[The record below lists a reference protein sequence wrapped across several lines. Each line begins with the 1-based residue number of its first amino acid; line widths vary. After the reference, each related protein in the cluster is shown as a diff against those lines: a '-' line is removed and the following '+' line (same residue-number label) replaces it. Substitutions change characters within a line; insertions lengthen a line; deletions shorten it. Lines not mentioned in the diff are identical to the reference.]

1 MKRGPGCLSHLEK
14 RKSAAR
20 RPRGFKSNNLLM
32 KQVLFIRYRQS
43 DKIDAG
49 GEQVTN
55 TNYDLLCR
63 LVGKENVSVYHLHEN
78 TGAKKKLRRLPSALW
93 NFMQGYYYGL
103 SPRKVREI
111 VAAARQHT
119 HVFIDRSLFGIIA
132 KALKDDGYRGKIIT
146 FFHNVETVYFAAKIG
161 RYRPWR
167 TLVTRCADR
176 NDRYACRYSD
186 VIVALN
192 ERDSREIRRR
202 YGRTPDYLTPIV
214 FKDRY
219 RRDAYPAETTRP
231 VPVCLFLGTYFP
243 MNVHGI
249 RWFIDEVLP
258 HVDIRLQIIGKGM
271 SALAPE
277 VSRYGNIE
285 VLSDVPDLA
294 PYIEQAD
301 FMLLPLF
308 RGSGMKIKTCESLMY
323 GKNILGTT
331 ETFEGYELDFAR
343 VGGLCNTRDEFIAA
357 IRKYAASPVPRFN
370 AYSRRVFLE
379 KYAEEVRLGI
389 FGKILE

>member
-1 MKRGPGCLSHLEK
+1 
-14 RKSAAR
+14 
-20 RPRGFKSNNLLM
+20 M
-32 KQVLFIRYRQS
+32 KQVLFIRYRKS
-43 DKIDAG
+43 DPIDAG
-49 GEQVTN
+49 GEQGTN

-63 LVGKENVSVYHLHEN
+63 LAGKENVTVYHIHEN
-78 TGAKKKLRRLPSALW
+78 TGAKKKKLMQLPSVLW
-93 NFMQGYYYGL
+93 NFLRGYYYGL
-103 SPRKVREI
+103 SPRKVRAI
-111 VAAARQHT
+111 VALARQHT
-119 HVFIDRSLFGIIA
+119 HVFIDRSLFGVIA
-132 KALKDDGYRGKIIT
+132 GALKDDGYPGKVIT

-161 RYRPWR
+161 KYRPWKK
-167 TLVTRCADR
+167 LVTRCADR

-192 ERDSREIRRR
+192 ERDSREIRQR
-202 YGRTPDYLTPIV
+202 YDRTPDYLTPVV

-219 RRDAYPAETTRP
+219 RRAAYPAETTRA

-258 HVDIRLQIIGKGM
+258 HVNIRLQIIGKGM

-277 VSRYGNIE
+277 VSRYPNIE
-285 VLSDVPDLA
+285 LLSDVPDLA

-331 ETFEGYELDFAR
+331 ETFEGYEVDFDR
-343 VGGLCNTRDEFIAA
+343 VGALCNTREEFIAA

-370 AYSRRVFLE
+370 AYSRQVFVK
-379 KYAEEVRLGI
+379 KYAEEARLGI